1 MDKKSDDGKSPAP
14 IIVIRKVYK
23 AAHGGHGGAW
33 KVAYADFVTSMMAF
47 FLVMW
52 LVGAGSKEQRAAI
65 SQYFKNPSMVAGASA
80 VPAPGINGP
89 GGASDSMIKLGGT
102 STLPHGP
109 GDRMLQRKS
118 TNVKVKTAE
127 KISKAAEKKRLEK
140 LLKQLKQAIDKSPFL
155 ERFKKQ
161 LLLDITPEGL
171 RIQIVDNK
179 NRPMFALGSSTLMP
193 YTKTILQELAK
204 IINTVPNRISIN
216 GHTDETP
223 YVKGAKF
230 SNWELSADRANAA
243 RRALLAGSLN
253 PRKIMRVVG
262 YGDTILFDPKNPRD
276 ADNRRISIIVLNNRT
291 MQQILERQSGLTVPT
306 TPISQKTSGGAKT
319 ANMSSISTPGQ
330 PGTLAKRSQGVSP
343 IPVALSTSMS
353 GKSPAPS

>member
-1 MDKKSDDGKSPAP
+1 MDKKSDDGKSAAP
-14 IIVIRKVYK
+14 IIVIRKIRK
-23 AAHGGHGGAW
+23 GEHGGHGGAW

-80 VPAPGINGP
+80 VPSPGINGP

-109 GDRMLQRKS
+109 GDRMLQHKS
-118 TNVKVKTAE
+118 STVNVKTAQQ
-127 KISKAAEKKRLEK
+127 ISKAAEKKRLEK
-140 LLKQLKQAIDKSPFL
+140 LLKQLKQAIRKSPFL
-155 ERFKKQ
+155 KSFKKQ

-171 RIQIVDNK
+171 RIQIIDNK

-230 SNWELSADRANAA
+230 SNWELSADRANSA

-253 PRKIMRVVG
+253 PRRIMRVVG
-262 YGDTILFDPKNPRD
+262 YGATILFDPKNPRD

-291 MQQILERQSGLTVPT
+291 MKQILERQSGLSAPV
-306 TPISQKTSGGAKT
+306 TPISQKVPGGVKTVQVSNALGRGQAGKSLRYSG
-319 ANMSSISTPGQ
+319 
-330 PGTLAKRSQGVSP
+330 RVSP
-343 IPVALSTSMS
+343 VSVTVGSTMP
-353 GKSPAPS
+353 GKLPAPS

>member
-1 MDKKSDDGKSPAP
+1 MDKKSDDGKSSAP
-14 IIVIRKVYK
+14 IIVIRKVRK
-23 AAHGGHGGAW
+23 AAHDSHGGAW

-118 TNVKVKTAE
+118 PKVNVKTAE
-127 KISKAAEKKRLEK
+127 KISKAAEKQRLEK
-140 LLKQLKQAIDKSPFL
+140 LLKQLKQAIQESPFL
-155 ERFKKQ
+155 QRFKKQ

-179 NRPMFALGSSTLMP
+179 NRPMFALGSSILMP

-230 SNWELSADRANAA
+230 SNWELSADRANSA

-253 PRKIMRVVG
+253 PRKVMRVVG

-291 MQQILERQSGLTVPT
+291 MRQILERQSGLAAPVPSLS
-306 TPISQKTSGGAKT
+306 PKVPGEVKT
-319 ANMSSISTPGQ
+319 ARVPGAPVHGL
-330 PGTLAKRSQGVSP
+330 PGTLGKHSEGASP
-343 IPVALSTSMS
+343 VPVTVGITIP
-353 GKSPAPS
+353 G

>member
-23 AAHGGHGGAW
+23 VAHGGHGGAW

-118 TNVKVKTAE
+118 TNSSVKNVE

-140 LLKQLKQAIDKSPFL
+140 LLQQLKQAIDKSPFL

-223 YVKGAKF
+223 YVKGANF

-291 MQQILERQSGLTVPT
+291 MKQILERQSGLAAPT
-306 TPISQKTSGGAKT
+306 TPISQKVPGGVKMANVPNVSGRRQADKSLQHSGRVSRVSVTVGA
-319 ANMSSISTPGQ
+319 IPG
-330 PGTLAKRSQGVSP
+330 K
-343 IPVALSTSMS
+343 LS
-353 GKSPAPS
+353 APS